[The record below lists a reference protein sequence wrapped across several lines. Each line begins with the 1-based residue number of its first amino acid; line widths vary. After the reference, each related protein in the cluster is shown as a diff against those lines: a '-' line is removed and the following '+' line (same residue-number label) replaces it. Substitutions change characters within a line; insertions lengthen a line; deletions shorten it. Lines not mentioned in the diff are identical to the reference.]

1 MKTFLLLVAI
11 TIASFAK
18 AQITK
23 VSLQASGLTCSM
35 CSNSITKALKTLDFV
50 EKIDANLKTYT
61 YEITFKKDSR
71 IDFDKIR
78 QKVENA
84 GFSIS
89 GFTAFINFNKQQL
102 AGDQSVRIGEQT
114 LLITNAKEQLIDGT
128 RQVTILEKGFIPAK
142 KAKSSPF
149 LNYSPGTYHVAI

>member
-1 MKTFLLLVAI
+1 MRTFLLLVAI
-11 TIASFAK
+11 TIATLAK

-35 CSNSITKALKTLDFV
+35 CSNSITKALKTLDFI

-71 IDFDKIR
+71 IDFDRIR

-89 GFTAFINFNKQQL
+89 GFTAFINFNKLQL
-102 AGDQSVRIGEQT
+102 SGDSSIRIGEQT
-114 LLITNAKEQLIDGT
+114 LIITSTKEQFLDGT
-128 RQVTILEKGFIPAK
+128 KQVTILEKGFIPAK
-142 KAKSSPF
+142 MAKSSPF
-149 LNYSPGTYHVAI
+149 LNYSPGIYHVSM